1 MSDFQTSC
9 LTYNALNT
17 RTSAVASGGTG
28 GTYALENYNYDS
40 STGNLSSKGGVSYTY
55 NAQVNCTG
63 GNRTIP
69 HAVSGAG
76 GNSYIYDC
84 NGNQVTRTIGTNTY
98 NLIYDAEN
106 RLTAVSGATTA
117 SFVYDGD
124 GNRVKGTSGGMT
136 TTYIGN
142 YFEWTGSTSSMK
154 KYYYDGATRVAM
166 RTGNSTGQTTGLNWL
181 FGDHLGSTSITADSS
196 GNRSGELRYKGWGEL
211 RFTSGTTPTS
221 FQFTGQRNESTL
233 GLYFYNS
240 RWFDPALGRFIQ
252 ADSMVPNPLNS
263 QSLDRYA
270 YVLNNPTNNVDPS
283 GHRPCNGE
291 DNSGWCVSDRG
302 WNRNPVRALQQT
314 DLEVFIKRFKIT
326 FSGIWNP
333 DQMRAVMQ
341 AVLQIARKLV
351 QYIGGTYLEAFL
363 KVFGALTFTMSKTN
377 GNSCEAGANGVTCY
391 TGTKVDAR
399 LIVHEL
405 GHTFAIRAG
414 YKPYTD
420 LGDTEIVD
428 DEGNHVTGKNRQG
441 VFERIFLGYNGEYPP
456 NVYHGKNFPA
466 WNSPSE
472 DFADMFMNWGFD
484 TFDYSD
490 TANGAGTARFNW
502 MDIHMMDWI
511 NLAIQYG
518 H

>member
-1 MSDFQTSC
+1 
-9 LTYNALNT
+9 
-17 RTSAVASGGTG
+17 
-28 GTYALENYNYDS
+28 LENYNYDG

-55 NAQVNCTG
+55 NAQVNCTA

-76 GNSYIYDC
+76 GNTYAYDC
-84 NGNQVTRTIGTNTY
+84 NGNQVTRTIGGSTY
-98 NLIYDAEN
+98 NLTYDAEN
-106 RLTAVSGATTA
+106 RMTAVSGGTTA

-124 GNRVKGTSGGMT
+124 GQRVKGTVSGAT
-136 TTYIGN
+136 TTYIHN

-154 KYYYDGATRVAM
+154 KYYYDGAARVAM
-166 RTGNSTGQTTGLNWL
+166 RTGNSTLPTTGLNWL
-181 FGDHLGSTSITADSS
+181 FGDHLGSTSITADSG
-196 GNRSGELRYKGWGEL
+196 GNRSGELRYKGWGEN
-211 RFTSGTTPTS
+211 RYSWGTTPTTY
-221 FQFTGQRNESTL
+221 QFTGQRNESTL

-252 ADSMVPNPLNS
+252 ADPVVPSLTNS
-263 QSLDRYA
+263 QALDRYA

-283 GHRPCNGE
+283 GNRPCNGE

-302 WNRNPVRALQQT
+302 WNRNPIRTLQQT
-314 DLEVFIKRFKIT
+314 DLDAFFKRFKIT

-351 QYIGGTYLEAFL
+351 QYIGGTYLDAFL
-363 KVFGALTFTMSKTN
+363 KVFGALTFTMSKTI
-377 GNSCEAGANGVTCY
+377 GNSCEAGASGVTCS

-420 LGDTEIVD
+420 LGNTEIID
-428 DEGNHVTGKNRQG
+428 DRGLHVTGKNRQG
-441 VFERIFLGYNGEYPP
+441 VFIRTTLGYIKP
-456 NVYHGKNFPA
+456 NAPWMYHGPLDWPDD

-472 DFADMFMNWGFD
+472 DFADMFMNWVFD
-484 TFDYSD
+484 TFDYSLD
-490 TANGAGTARFNW
+490 AYGSGKARFDW
-502 MDIHMMDWI
+502 MTRHIEEWI
-511 NLAIQYG
+511 NLASQY
-518 H
+518 